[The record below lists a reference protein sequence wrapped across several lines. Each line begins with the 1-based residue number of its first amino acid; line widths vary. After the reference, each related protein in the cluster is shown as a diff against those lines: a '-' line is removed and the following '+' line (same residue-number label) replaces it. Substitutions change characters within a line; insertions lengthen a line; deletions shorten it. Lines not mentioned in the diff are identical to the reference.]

1 MLWRLKQYLEKSAI
15 YWPFLLLFKE
25 STLVKQTTS
34 IFSWCRWGQDNEA
47 GEAMIDWRSQVRNAN
62 PLEMKVSYVK
72 QERLWMSIWF
82 SHQKIQSTPYYYRGG
97 VRCEG
102 KRRRDSVC
110 HYWLVVAR
118 KTRIF
123 CAGTSRSGCTAW
135 YMPGSACRQRGR
147 NKCSKVV
154 EFSNWQ
160 TNWMSNSI
168 CPLHI
173 W

>member
-1 MLWRLKQYLEKSAI
+1 MSIVHALKAKTISRKVGHILAI
-15 YWPFLLLFKE
+15 FVALQE

-72 QERLWMSIWF
+72 QARLWMSIWF

-160 TNWMSNSI
+160 TNWM
-168 CPLHI
+168 
-173 W
+173 

>member
-1 MLWRLKQYLEKSAI
+1 MKQMGSKIMKLGKLWLTGEVKFVMLIRFKLLEI
-15 YWPFLLLFKE
+15 
-25 STLVKQTTS
+25 
-34 IFSWCRWGQDNEA
+34 
-47 GEAMIDWRSQVRNAN
+47 
-62 PLEMKVSYVK
+62 KVSYVK

-160 TNWMSNSI
+160 TNWMLNSN
-168 CPLHI
+168 CPLQI
-173 W
+173 WWRQELK